1 MDKIRTALISLKNV
15 TPASW
20 IRLIM
25 LIVSLVGVGFR
36 LFGADYSAES
46 EEFAK
51 DAAAVIVLIISS
63 VSAYWKNNSFTEAA
77 QAADAILSALKKS
90 R

>member
-36 LFGADYSAES
+36 LFGSDYSAEN

>member
-1 MDKIRTALISLKNV
+1 MDKIKTALISLKNV

-20 IRLIM
+20 MRLVM
-25 LIVSLVGVGFR
+25 LIVSVVGVGFR
-36 LFGADYSAES
+36 LFGADCSAEN

-51 DAAAVIVLIISS
+51 DAAAIIVLIISS

>member
-1 MDKIRTALISLKNV
+1 MDKIKTALVSLKNV

-20 IRLIM
+20 ARLVM
-25 LIVSLVGVGFR
+25 LIVSVVGVGFR
-36 LFGADYSAES
+36 IFGADYAAEN

-51 DAAAVIVLIISS
+51 DAASIIVLIISS
-63 VSAYWKNNSFTEAA
+63 ASAYWKNNSFTEAA